1 MKALFITND
10 RNPKHTSMSI
20 ISDNIL
26 EIRSNSQQLDC
37 KDNIDV
43 ENLMLSSI
51 SRKRNHMAMLLSQSD
66 QALKRRSTININ
78 PRGNEHNIKLI
89 YEKNDALLRY
99 DSNSYKREDS
109 IIKSTVIEGYHNLE
123 NGSDNNSTSKY
134 NDSSDV
140 LPSNKLLE
148 YIKIMIMLKSKIKNN
163 SLNNYIISDSA
174 YEAIAV
180 VIEELVK
187 EIFFSWRNSNNNVP
201 IQNVNEQLKAIVIS
215 QLQGFDTTTDN
226 DQMMQTIMNRILV
239 LTGNNTNKNDITQ
252 EIKNHLFGNI

>member
-1 MKALFITND
+1 
-10 RNPKHTSMSI
+10 
-20 ISDNIL
+20 
-26 EIRSNSQQLDC
+26 
-37 KDNIDV
+37 
-43 ENLMLSSI
+43 
-51 SRKRNHMAMLLSQSD
+51 
-66 QALKRRSTININ
+66 
-78 PRGNEHNIKLI
+78 
-89 YEKNDALLRY
+89 
-99 DSNSYKREDS
+99 
-109 IIKSTVIEGYHNLE
+109 
-123 NGSDNNSTSKY
+123 
-134 NDSSDV
+134 
-140 LPSNKLLE
+140 
-148 YIKIMIMLKSKIKNN
+148 MLKSKIKNN
-163 SLNNYIISDSA
+163 PLNNYIISDSA